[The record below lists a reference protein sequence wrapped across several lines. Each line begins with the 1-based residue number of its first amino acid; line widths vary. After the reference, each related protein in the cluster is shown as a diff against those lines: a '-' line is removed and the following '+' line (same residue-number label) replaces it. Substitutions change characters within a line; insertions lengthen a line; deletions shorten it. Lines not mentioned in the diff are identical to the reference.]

1 MSSFY
6 ESFLNGY
13 NREKTASEQVAADG
27 LSKFSPEELEK
38 LAGEISETFASGR
51 LSKVAEEEEEK
62 DEDKEAESEEE
73 KDEDKEAESEE
84 EEDKEAESE
93 EEKDEDKEA
102 ESEEEEEDK
111 EAESEE
117 EEEDKEAESEEEEE
131 DKEAESE
138 EEEYEEED
146 KEAAYSDA
154 ELEKMA
160 FELSEQKLAENGF
173 GVVDYVYEKLANE
186 EISYFV
192 TENAEKLA
200 FLTDQPVLKVAND
213 IVNSILEK
221 IN

>member
-73 KDEDKEAESEE
+73 
-84 EEDKEAESE
+84 DKEAESE

-117 EEEDKEAESEEEEE
+117 EEEDKEAES
-131 DKEAESE
+131 D